1 MDRYTKQ
8 TLLEMAYNIAQ
19 MNLEAKRMKVM
30 EEWSLLRDVVARNPI
45 RQGQQLPKMTA
56 LPELQV
62 SDVLCIANDLEAYYD
77 NVVFDEGEAVAY
89 SIPDVVTDAPPVYV
103 SAMTSED
110 WETLYGNNS
119 NESTEEQ
126 AVWTTNNTG
135 S

>member
-77 NVVFDEGEAVAY
+77 NVVFDEGE
-89 SIPDVVTDAPPVYV
+89 SVT
-103 SAMTSED
+103 
-110 WETLYGNNS
+110 
-119 NESTEEQ
+119 
-126 AVWTTNNTG
+126 
-135 S
+135 